1 MTIASPFFVDE
12 DVAERRRAHIAFRA
26 QDALSRLVNP
36 YDAVPWQSQHFKI
49 EMQLAGHVRNVEAGC
64 YPTEEGFR
72 TWERATGRSAV
83 DPDADRR
90 RDLVTYDE
98 VLREMGP
105 EIANREAR
113 PPIEH
118 RRHVE
123 AAVARM
129 FADIG
134 YVPDTGRAG
143 EG

>member
-1 MTIASPFFVDE
+1 MRSLNTNRMPLTPWRDSIHRRVSSALTRMPNPLRAVTGQSDSFVQEAMQAGYLELRGDAFFLAPRAVGLWFFVN
-12 DVAERRRAHIAFRA
+12 RRPRHAAA
-26 QDALSRLVNP
+26 
-36 YDAVPWQSQHFKI
+36 
-49 EMQLAGHVRNVEAGC
+49 
-64 YPTEEGFR
+64 
-72 TWERATGRSAV
+72 
-83 DPDADRR
+83 PDADRR

-118 RRHVE
+118 RRQVE
-123 AAVARM
+123 AAVARI

-143 EG
+143 